1 MKAAALILLSFFVF
15 GCSSSKP
22 APKPVDWNQTVSEEQ
37 AKKILQDAELKQ
49 ACSEQNLKNATKEQK
64 EKCRQ
69 LEKMFDQTSRP
80 AQPAQQ
86 PNTPQ
91 KR

>member
-1 MKAAALILLSFFVF
+1 MKPAALILLACLSV
-15 GCSSSKP
+15 GCNSSKP

-37 AKKILQDAELKQ
+37 AKKILHDAEAKQ

-69 LEKMFDQTSRP
+69 MQNVFDQNS
-80 AQPAQQ
+80 QPAQRG
-86 PNTPQ
+86 TP
-91 KR
+91 KNR

>member
-1 MKAAALILLSFFVF
+1 MKAAALIWLSSFTI
-15 GCSSSKP
+15 GCNSSKP
-22 APKPVDWNQTVSEEQ
+22 APKPVEWNQTVSEDQ
-37 AKKILQDAELKQ
+37 AKKIMQDAEAKQ

-69 LEKMFDQTSRP
+69 MQNMFDQTS
-80 AQPAQQ
+80 QPAQRT
-86 PNTPQ
+86 NSK